1 MNITDIKLKLIKYI
15 DSLDEDSLV
24 KVYDYFVKEIDA
36 NDQSINKEIKEELDF
51 RYNHFEKN
59 YSDYQN
65 WEEIK
70 EKYGK

>member
-1 MNITDIKLKLIKYI
+1 MNSTDIKLKLIKYI

-36 NDQSINKEIKEELDF
+36 KNQSISKELKEELDF

-70 EKYGK
+70 IVIS